1 MSFLSDTLNRI
12 RGLLSRNK
20 QLNSAQRDLI
30 LESNLE
36 KNAMDFFNVPQ
47 NYNAYCQRFF
57 SQEKNFL
64 AQYDYVDL
72 ISQMQKN
79 GAMEEYTNYLNYVES
94 NENLYYPSQVHGVDH
109 TKRVLFFAE
118 MLSMLDNLSNHD
130 RNLVMVAAQLHDI
143 GRENDARAIDHGKAS
158 KEKIEYYGL
167 LRNFS
172 ERDQKII
179 KFVVESHSLEPEQV
193 EMALKNIPRRD
204 RKDFKRI
211 LDYLQDADKL
221 DRTRIAQPDRQLDP
235 ERLATPTAK
244 RLVKVA
250 HQNFWEFDE
259 VLNYEK
265 QRMSKDAFGISLEDT
280 FKEIR
285 AYDYNITFK
294 DFQNILAEY
303 QPGVL
308 EKLKSEGRL
317 LDLFKLDTFLKYRK
331 PETFEDTLK
340 PDRIDIEKLFLEVNT
355 DRQTSL
361 SRDTYNSNFMLYYNL
376 KKNNPEAFAFFC
388 YADLDMSDCL
398 LAGIANEV
406 RYTDL
411 ERFYARANYFTMN
424 DLFLLGSKITP
435 EEYRSIMDSN
445 NIQDLYSVKYEKN
458 NDNIQRLRESLA
470 KNGLVLDNKTFNEN
484 YRLIETISGIL
495 PGILKPEVLNKYS
508 FSEVFSVVTKL
519 EYANARVTNGKRH
532 SFKFDEKTAVDLL
545 ENTRGYIAGY
555 SETDQLDYV
564 EKFAKENL
572 LKRDSRYVEYIN
584 KKNKPYIAEN
594 PEEILNYKEFCADK
608 ILEDMNISLD
618 TAKSNLVNAL
628 FRLDIPSKYREELE
642 KETMD
647 RIYYFKKYL
656 PNSNLNQSCAKVI
669 DCIDSLFNADNIK
682 DFKDILFKN
691 KSYINMFNTEQIELF
706 MQNEIGEF
714 SRNNIVHELQNTS
727 RMISEKPYENIVA
740 SNGSI
745 VPVKVLSGENFYLAT
760 STAMPRCSS
769 RSTKIFTEN
778 PDQARNIIY
787 DNILNQN
794 IIPNN
799 ICTSIQSNEMLAH
812 AASALQDQELIFG
825 YVPNSADS
833 IALSAKYDLSTV
845 NKTGVRTT
853 NKVTTNRSI
862 RDLTSETTEEHNET
876 VMNGV
881 YPSYIVCYDSVS
893 DIAIQ
898 KKAVLEEQ
906 YRREGVNQKVDIV
919 LIKSKENYIP
929 NIKNKVVQEHNA
941 IHKKLEEGSLTFQD
955 FKLMFERKESNF
967 VLRTLQA
974 MHSGSYRDDIWD
986 ENFNSTILE
995 STTNILEKIS
1005 SIVPPNKSRIVLDQ
1019 IDLLLSRADNSKD
1032 GYGRNFYDH
1041 TYADSIDTSKLNNI
1055 RRSLYPKVM
1064 AYEKGSQDYGG
1075 NNQKNL
1081 KDEINTAR

>member
-12 RGLLSRNK
+12 KGLFNRNK

-36 KNAMDFFNVPQ
+36 KNTIDFFNIPE
-47 NYNAYCQRFF
+47 NYNAYCQKFF
-57 SQEKNFL
+57 SNEKNFIE
-64 AQYDYVDL
+64 QFDYVDV

-79 GAMEEYTNYLNYVES
+79 GAMEDYAYYLEFVEN
-94 NENLYYPSQVHGVDH
+94 NESLYYPSQVHGIDH

-118 MLSMLDNLSNHD
+118 MLCSLDNLSAHE
-130 RNLVMVAAQLHDI
+130 RNLIMVAAQLHDI
-143 GRENDARAIDHGKAS
+143 GRENDAKAFEHGMAG
-158 KEKIEYYGL
+158 KEKIEQYGL

-172 ERDQKII
+172 ERDQEII
-179 KFVVESHSLEPEQV
+179 KFAVANHSLEPEQIQV
-193 EMALKNIPRRD
+193 ALKNLPRKD
-204 RKDFKRI
+204 RKDFKKI

-235 ERLATPTAK
+235 NRLANQTAK

-250 HQNFWEFDE
+250 HQNFWEFNK
-259 VLNYEK
+259 VLTYEK
-265 QRMSKDAFGISLEDT
+265 QRMSKDAFGISLEET

-285 AYDYNITFK
+285 AYNYNITFK

-340 PDRIDIEKLFLEVNT
+340 PDRIDVEKLFLEVNT

-361 SRDTYNSNFMLYYNL
+361 SRDTYNSNFMIYYNL

-388 YADLDMSDCL
+388 YVDLDMNDCL

-458 NDNIQRLRESLA
+458 NDNIQRLRESLS
-470 KNGLVLDNKTFNEN
+470 KNGVVLDSRTFNEN
-484 YRLIETISGIL
+484 YRLIETINSIL
-495 PGILKPEVLNKYS
+495 PGILKPEILNKYS
-508 FSEVFSVVTKL
+508 FSEIFSVVTKL
-519 EYANARVTNGKRH
+519 EYANARITNGKSH

-555 SETDQLDYV
+555 SEADQLDYV

-584 KKNKPYIAEN
+584 KKNKPYIAEK

-656 PNSNLNQSCAKVI
+656 PASNLNQDCAKVL
-669 DCIDSLFNADNIK
+669 DCIDSLFKADNIK
-682 DFKDILFKN
+682 DFKDILFRN
-691 KSYINMFNTEQIELF
+691 KSYINMFNTEQIDLL

-714 SRNNIVHELQNTS
+714 SRNNMVYELQNTS
-727 RMISEKPYENIVA
+727 RMINEKPYENVVA

-745 VPVKVLSGENFYLAT
+745 VPVKVLSGEKFYIAT

-769 RSTKIFTEN
+769 RSTRILAEN
-778 PDQARNIIY
+778 PEQARNIIY
-787 DNILNQN
+787 DNMLNQKM
-794 IIPNN
+794 IPNN
-799 ICTSIQSNEMLAH
+799 VCTSIQSDEMLAH
-812 AASALQDQELIFG
+812 AASALQDQELVFG
-825 YVPNSADS
+825 YVPSSANSIS
-833 IALSAKYDLSTV
+833 LSAKYDLSTV

-862 RDLTSETTEEHNET
+862 SDLTSGTTEEHNET
-876 VMNGV
+876 VMSV
-881 YPSYIVCYDSVS
+881 YPSYIICYDSIS

-929 NIKNKVVQEHNA
+929 NIKDKVVQEHNA
-941 IHKKLEEGSLTFQD
+941 IYKKLEEGSLTFQD
-955 FKLMFERKESNF
+955 FKSMFERKESNF

-974 MHSGSYRDDIWD
+974 IHSTSYRDDVWD
-986 ENFNSTILE
+986 EKFNSTILK
-995 STTNILEKIS
+995 STTDILEKIS
-1005 SIVPPNKSRIVLDQ
+1005 SIVPPNKSRAVLEQVD
-1019 IDLLLSRADNSKD
+1019 ILLSRADNSKD

-1064 AYEKGSQDYGG
+1064 AYEKGNQDYDG
-1075 NNQKNL
+1075 NNQRNS
-1081 KDEINTAR
+1081 KDKTNTAR

>member
-265 QRMSKDAFGISLEDT
+265 QRMTKDAFGINLEDT

-285 AYDYNITFK
+285 KRVNISFK
-294 DFQNILAEY
+294 DFQNILSEY
-303 QPGVL
+303 QTNTL
-308 EKLKSEGRL
+308 EKLKAEGRL
-317 LDLFKLDTFLKYRK
+317 FDLFNLDTFLKYRK
-331 PETFEDTLK
+331 PESFEEYLK
-340 PDRIDIEKLFLEVNT
+340 PNRVDKENLFLRLNKDKETLLNRET
-355 DRQTSL
+355 FNR
-361 SRDTYNSNFMLYYNL
+361 NFMLYYNL
-376 KKNNPEAFAFFC
+376 QKNNPEAFEFLC
-388 YADLDMSDCL
+388 YVDLDINHESIV
-398 LAGIANEV
+398 GIANEV

-424 DLFLLGSKITP
+424 DLFLLGSNLTP

-445 NIQDLYSVKYEKN
+445 DIQDLYSTKFEKN
-458 NDNIQRLRESLA
+458 SENIRGLKASLS
-470 KNGLVLDNKTFNEN
+470 NKGIVFDENTFNQN
-484 YRLIETISGIL
+484 YRLIETIDRIL
-495 PGILKPEVLNKYS
+495 PDIFTPEVLNKYS
-508 FSEVFSVVTKL
+508 IPEIFSVVTKL
-519 EYANARVTNGKRH
+519 DYANHRVTDGKTH
-532 SFKFDEKTAVDLL
+532 SFRFDTKTAIDLL
-545 ENTRGYIAGY
+545 EDTRGYISGN
-555 SETDQLDYV
+555 SEKDQLNYV
-564 EKFAKENL
+564 ENFAKENF
-572 LKRDSRYVEYIN
+572 LKRDARYTQYVN
-584 KKNKPYIAEN
+584 KRNKPYIVEK
-594 PEEILNYKEFCADK
+594 PEDILNYKEYCADK
-608 ILEDMNISLD
+608 ILEDMNISLED
-618 TAKSNLVNAL
+618 AKSKLVNAL
-628 FRLDIPSKYREELE
+628 FRLDIPPEYRLQLE

-647 RIYYFKKYL
+647 RMYYFKKYL
-656 PNSNLNQSCAKVI
+656 PYSSLNQNCAKLI
-669 DCIDSLFNADNIK
+669 DTLDNLFEATNIK
-682 DFKDILFKN
+682 DFKNMLYEN
-691 KSYINMFNTEQIELF
+691 KSYINIFNTEEIELA
-706 MQNEIGEF
+706 MEKEIGEF
-714 SRNNIVHELQNTS
+714 AKDNMTYELQNTARAINEKDYETVYS
-727 RMISEKPYENIVA
+727 SSGRPISA
-740 SNGSI
+740 
-745 VPVKVLSGENFYLAT
+745 KVLNGENFYIAT
-760 STAMPRCSS
+760 STSMPRCSS
-769 RSTKIFTEN
+769 VSTKIINEHLEE
-778 PDQARNIIY
+778 AKSIIY
-787 DNILNQN
+787 NKMLSQPAY
-794 IIPNN
+794 PNN
-799 ICTSIQSNEMLAH
+799 VCTSIQSNEMLAH
-812 AASALQDQELIFG
+812 AGSALQDQELIFG
-825 YVPNSADS
+825 YVPNYDDS
-833 IALSAKYDLSTV
+833 ISLSAKYDLSTV
-845 NKTGVRTT
+845 NRNGVRTT
-853 NKVTTNRSI
+853 NKVTTYRNI
-862 RDLTSETTEEHNET
+862 YDLTSETTEEHNET

-881 YPSYIVCYDSVS
+881 YPSYIICYDAVS
-893 DIAIQ
+893 DIAID
-898 KKAVLEEQ
+898 KKQALEEQ
-906 YRREGVNQKVDIV
+906 YRREGINQKVDIV
-919 LIKSKENYIP
+919 LIKAKESYLP
-929 NIKNKVVQEHNA
+929 SIKDKVLQEHNA
-941 IHKKLEEGSLTFQD
+941 IHQKLADGSLTYKD
-955 FKLMFERKESNF
+955 FALMFERKESNF
-967 VLRTLQA
+967 VLRSLQA
-974 MHSGSYRDDIWD
+974 IHSGSYRDDVWD
-986 ENFNSTILE
+986 ENFNRVILE
-995 STTNILEKIS
+995 STSDILEKVS
-1005 SIVPPNKSRIVLDQ
+1005 SIVPPEKSRAVLDQ
-1019 IDLLLSRADNSKD
+1019 VDTLLSRADNTKD

-1041 TYADSIDTSKLNNI
+1041 TYASNIDTIKLNEI
-1055 RRSLYPKVM
+1055 RRNLYPKVV
-1064 AYEKGSQDYGG
+1064 AYEKWNQDVGE
-1075 NNQKNL
+1075 NPN
-1081 KDEINTAR
+1081 INSKVDSDISR